1 MINSNLR
8 TPWQPDT
15 PIPLPEYP
23 RPQMVRENWQNLNG
37 WWDYAIQPLNST
49 SFSAPQGQI
58 LVPFPVE
65 SQLSGVRHQ
74 LMPHESLWYH
84 RLFDLPE
91 LGDKRALLHFGA
103 VDHEC
108 QVWLNGSQLGSHQGG
123 FLPFTFDITS
133 AAISGQNDLVVKVI
147 DPTNAGRQ
155 QTGKQV
161 LEPSGIW
168 YNAVSG
174 IWQTVWLEVVSQT
187 CLQSLRLTPRL
198 SPQPQLEVIARLGG
212 AQSTK
217 PLPIHLVASIK
228 GQKVAEASGFSDEP
242 IQLPVA
248 NPLCWHPDH
257 PHLYD
262 LEVKLGE
269 PSAPLDQ
276 VRSYFAMREF
286 GRKKDEKGYWR
297 FTLNNEELF
306 LYGPLDQGYFPDGLY
321 TPPSEAAMIFDL
333 EYTKK
338 IGCNMTRKHIKI
350 EPLRWY
356 AACDRLGLIV
366 WQDMPNGGRTT
377 KDMVVLFSFTA
388 GIHRNDQHRLKRFG
402 RQDPENQRV
411 FREELKGMI
420 DHLYNVPSIAVWVPF
435 NEGWGQFKAL
445 EIGEWT
451 KRYDPSRLVDHA
463 SGWFDQGGG
472 DFQSRHVYFKKLSAR
487 IPDDRILAVTEFGG
501 YSLKTPDHMWDEDK
515 KFGYRFYN
523 SPAALEKGYFDLIEK
538 QVEPLI
544 PLGLSAAIYTELT
557 DVETEINGYLT
568 YDRKAEKMD
577 ANSLF
582 DLHQRLINWREHKS
596 VTQ

>member
-1 MINSNLR
+1 
-8 TPWQPDT
+8 
-15 PIPLPEYP
+15 
-23 RPQMVRENWQNLNG
+23 
-37 WWDYAIQPLNST
+37 
-49 SFSAPQGQI
+49 
-58 LVPFPVE
+58 
-65 SQLSGVRHQ
+65 
-74 LMPHESLWYH
+74 
-84 RLFDLPE
+84 
-91 LGDKRALLHFGA
+91 
-103 VDHEC
+103 
-108 QVWLNGSQLGSHQGG
+108 
-123 FLPFTFDITS
+123 
-133 AAISGQNDLVVKVI
+133 
-147 DPTNAGRQ
+147 
-155 QTGKQV
+155 
-161 LEPSGIW
+161 
-168 YNAVSG
+168 
-174 IWQTVWLEVVSQT
+174 
-187 CLQSLRLTPRL
+187 
-198 SPQPQLEVIARLGG
+198 
-212 AQSTK
+212 
-217 PLPIHLVASIK
+217 
-228 GQKVAEASGFSDEP
+228 
-242 IQLPVA
+242 
-248 NPLCWHPDH
+248 
-257 PHLYD
+257 
-262 LEVKLGE
+262 
-269 PSAPLDQ
+269 
-276 VRSYFAMREF
+276 
-286 GRKKDEKGYWR
+286 
-297 FTLNNEELF
+297 
-306 LYGPLDQGYFPDGLY
+306 
-321 TPPSEAAMIFDL
+321 
-333 EYTKK
+333 
-338 IGCNMTRKHIKI
+338 
-350 EPLRWY
+350 
-356 AACDRLGLIV
+356 
-366 WQDMPNGGRTT
+366 
-377 KDMVVLFSFTA
+377 LFSFTA